1 MLEYVDKMLNRFNN
15 DLHGITVGC
24 EEEQIMNSEQCSEL
38 NATSAAMVCSN
49 DHVITMMDSSS
60 MMDNTLPKNSIYYY
74 FSSTFE
80 VAKCIAIFSFSC
92 VHLHLINSNKLL
104 PIIM

>member
-38 NATSAAMVCSN
+38 NATSAAMVFSN
-49 DHVITMMDSSS
+49 GHVVTMMDSSS

-80 VAKCIAIFSFSC
+80 VAICKCIAIFSFI
-92 VHLHLINSNKLL
+92 VVYIYT
-104 PIIM
+104 

>member
-1 MLEYVDKMLNRFNN
+1 
-15 DLHGITVGC
+15 
-24 EEEQIMNSEQCSEL
+24 
-38 NATSAAMVCSN
+38 
-49 DHVITMMDSSS
+49 MMDSSS

-80 VAKCIAIFSFSC
+80 VAKCIAIFNFSC
-92 VHLHLINSNKLL
+92 VHLHLVNTNKLL

>member
-24 EEEQIMNSEQCSEL
+24 DEEQIVNSEQCSEL
-38 NATSAAMVCSN
+38 NATSAAMVFSN
-49 DHVITMMDSSS
+49 HHVVTMMDSSS
-60 MMDNTLPKNSIYYY
+60 MMDSSRMMDNTLPKNSIYYY

-80 VAKCIAIFSFSC
+80 VYS
-92 VHLHLINSNKLL
+92 
-104 PIIM
+104 